1 MKKHLLS
8 SLGILL
14 ILLTLIGCSTNS
26 LDNVQYDLARE
37 FIESQNKDKEQKEK
51 NQEQNTD
58 EVQENNNSGD
68 NSSLDILHKEESSKS
83 NYTSDNDLGL
93 QEVVVKKVIDGDT
106 FVTADNEKIRLIGVN
121 TPESTTIIEEYGKEA
136 SDYAKSVLT
145 GKTVYLQ
152 KDTSET
158 DIYGRSLRIV
168 WLEVPSSTQD
178 LSEIKT
184 KMFNAALVINGYA
197 QASTYEPDVK
207 YSELFRELSRQARI
221 DKKGLWKISENG
233 TTKGDSI

>member
-1 MKKHLLS
+1 M
-8 SLGILL
+8 
-14 ILLTLIGCSTNS
+14 
-26 LDNVQYDLARE
+26 
-37 FIESQNKDKEQKEK
+37 
-51 NQEQNTD
+51 
-58 EVQENNNSGD
+58 
-68 NSSLDILHKEESSKS
+68 
-83 NYTSDNDLGL
+83 
-93 QEVVVKKVIDGDT
+93 
-106 FVTADNEKIRLIGVN
+106 
-121 TPESTTIIEEYGKEA
+121 
-136 SDYAKSVLT
+136 
-145 GKTVYLQ
+145 YLQ